1 MGGLQVVASGR
12 KWLQALQ
19 VAASVASGSCKWLQM
34 LQVLQVVA
42 SGCKWSQV
50 VASAASGRK
59 WLQALPVVASGCKC
73 CKWQQGWVA
82 SGCTVWVSC
91 DRQGELSRVA

>member
-1 MGGLQVVASGR
+1 MMGGLQVVASGR

-42 SGCKWSQV
+42 SGCKCCKWSQV
-50 VASAASGRK
+50 VASVASGRK
-59 WLQALPVVASGCKC
+59 WLQVLQVAARVGCK
-73 CKWQQGWVA
+73 WLHSVGI
-82 SGCTVWVSC
+82 
-91 DRQGELSRVA
+91 L